1 MRFIGRKFF
10 QSYEKNYLCK
20 NYKPILR
27 INLTG
32 HSDIGTIKRI
42 QGEVRTPVVSGPEGM
57 LRLIR
62 AYRLIPFFANAVPG
76 YSVEEHTP
84 PEAWLTED
92 NLGPWDWKIEC
103 VRSGDIAYGK
113 FLCGGK
119 AAFATVD
126 VFRELANWRRSL
138 PKYKPAADQRKV
150 LDYMK
155 GQGSVSVP
163 EVRRLMGVGKAAA
176 DALLGKLQMQTR
188 IVTGDIERI
197 YRGPDL
203 RYSGWQRSSFCDPEA
218 LFDDS
223 LTSSLTPAQS
233 LEFLKETVRRACGDV
248 PDKMLMKILG
258 SL

>member
-1 MRFIGRKFF
+1 MKT
-10 QSYEKNYLCK
+10 YNELYLSTR
-20 NYKPILR
+20 NILR
-27 INLTG
+27 QRGVEGYNLEARLLVAQAAGKSTA
-32 HSDIGTIKRI
+32 DL
-42 QGEVRTPVVSGPEGM
+42 
-57 LRLIR
+57 LRDMSL
-62 AYRLIPFFANAVPG
+62 YTTDAV
-76 YSVEEHTP
+76 E
-84 PEAWLTED
+84 
-92 NLGPWDWKIEC
+92 
-103 VRSGDIAYGK
+103 
-113 FLCGGK
+113 
-119 AAFATVD
+119 
-126 VFRELANWRRSL
+126 
-138 PKYKPAADQRKV
+138 QKV
-150 LDYMK
+150 LDYME

-188 IVTGDIERI
+188 VVTGDIERI

-203 RYSGWQRSSFCDPEA
+203 RYSGWQRSSFCAPEA